1 MKKIA
6 FTMVLCLSL
15 FISLALRTAYAQLVF
30 GPDNETTGNQ
40 LDTIAAVV
48 DNDIITRGELA
59 ASMATIERQL
69 KKKGTPLPPPEVLQ
83 NQVLE
88 RLILAKLQLRA
99 AERNGIVVDDQTLN
113 TAIENLARQNNL
125 TLSQL
130 RQTIEKDGFDFA
142 GFREDIRKEIM
153 FTRLR
158 QRMVDS
164 QIQLSDQEVDS
175 MMGNPRA
182 ASGGEREYNIAQ
194 ILIALPEGAS
204 PEQVEAGHKKALGI
218 LEQLR
223 QGADFKRLAVAV
235 SDDRQALEGGEL
247 GWRKIDQIPTL
258 FADVVPRLQPGQVS
272 DLIRSS
278 SGFHIVKL
286 LESKGSQQ
294 RLVNQIHIRHILIA
308 TNERATG
315 DDARLR
321 VQRLRERIQN
331 GADFAE
337 LARAN
342 SNDNASAVKGGDLG
356 WITTSELPPSFEQEV
371 NQLQP
376 GQLSRPFQTPAG
388 WHIVQLLERRQS
400 EGGGDSQRAQ
410 LKEALFKRRADEEWE
425 LWLRR
430 LRGEAYVEIRLN
442 QAPAKAGG

>member
-388 WHIVQLLERRQS
+388 WHIVQLLERRQN